1 MNFSSKPLHS
11 ELVNGL
17 ILICTFRSHNLSFIS
32 EAIDYFGSESTT
44 LDQGE
49 WLLRAATSN
58 YIYIGLLISKA
69 GEMEVD
75 GDERIG
81 EVFHSIKKCL
91 AQMNKK
97 DET

>member
-1 MNFSSKPLHS
+1 MIYSIVIFSES
-11 ELVNGL
+11 
-17 ILICTFRSHNLSFIS
+17 
-32 EAIDYFGSESTT
+32 IDYFGQESTS
-44 LDQGE
+44 LEQGE
-49 WLLRAATSN
+49 WILRAATSN

-69 GEMEVD
+69 GELEVD

-97 DET
+97 DES

>member
-1 MNFSSKPLHS
+1 M
-11 ELVNGL
+11 
-17 ILICTFRSHNLSFIS
+17 CNLSLSYFFVYFLS
-32 EAIDYFGSESTT
+32 ETIDYFGQEATN
-44 LDQGE
+44 LEQGE

-58 YIYIGLLISKA
+58 YIHIGLLISKA
-69 GEMEVD
+69 GELEVD

-97 DET
+97 DESYY